1 MFPNKSTR
9 CQSFVGRMG
18 YSNQFLLSHSSLEP
32 NVPTLIPHVVKT
44 TGTSHEPIIPIAS
57 LFSSMDLMQPS
68 TTTTTKRSPTPYTTL
83 RRSKTSLYQ
92 AEHDNEQTIM

>member
-9 CQSFVGRMG
+9 CQSFVGRIG
-18 YSNQFLLSHSSLEP
+18 YSNQFLLSHSCLEP

-68 TTTTTKRSPTPYTTL
+68 TTTKRSPTPYTTL
-83 RRSKTSLYQ
+83 RRSKTSLSQ
-92 AEHDNEQTIM
+92 AEQDNERTIM

>member
-1 MFPNKSTR
+1 MFPNKSVR

-18 YSNQFLLSHSSLEP
+18 YSPYSRLEP
-32 NVPTLIPHVVKT
+32 NVPTLTPHVVKT

-68 TTTTTKRSPTPYTTL
+68 TTTKRSPTPYTTL
-83 RRSKTSLYQ
+83 KRAKTVLYQ
-92 AEHDNEQTIM
+92 AEQDSEQTIM